1 MASEL
6 CQVTE
11 GQPSVLGSHLD
22 FQMHC
27 PVTQEPPGLHGH
39 VRLLSPRVGD
49 AWLSTLGVVFL
60 FTMVL
65 QEAQLC
71 AVFAVC

>member
-1 MASEL
+1 M
-6 CQVTE
+6 E
-11 GQPSVLGSHLD
+11 GQPSVLGSQLD

-27 PVTQEPPGLHGH
+27 PVTLEH
-39 VRLLSPRVGD
+39 VRLLSQRVGD
-49 AWLSTLGVVFL
+49 AWLSTLGFGFL

>member
-1 MASEL
+1 M
-6 CQVTE
+6 E
-11 GQPSVLGSHLD
+11 GQPSVLGSQLD

-27 PVTQEPPGLHGH
+27 PVTLEPPGLYGH
-39 VRLLSPRVGD
+39 VRLLSQRLGD
-49 AWLSTLGVVFL
+49 AWLSTLGFGFL

>member
-27 PVTQEPPGLHGH
+27 PVTLELPGIHGH